1 MAILNNGR
9 DEFGNL
15 FSVDYNWVVK
25 KSVSDLHEIANIIR
39 NSLVK
44 FENRENIAIET
55 VATDDNR
62 SYQINSDKIFKVLG
76 YKPTRTLENAVYD
89 LCNAF
94 KSGKL
99 PNSLSDDKYMNV
111 RVMKNKNVL

>member
-1 MAILNNGR
+1 MKTGFCFILIF
-9 DEFGNL
+9 DSCAL
-15 FSVDYNWVVK
+15 TCK
-25 KSVSDLHEIANIIR
+25 LITANIISS
-39 NSLVK
+39 SLVN
-44 FENRENIAIET
+44 FENRENIIIEK

-76 YKPTRTLENAVYD
+76 YKPSRTLEDAVYD